1 VSSSGSTIREIAN
14 VDAPPSVGA
23 DERRLAGPSSGGCRR
38 GCFDFIT
45 RTMPWPPGSR
55 VGTKRHRWGPRAIA
69 SRASVAAQRP
79 TRRRASLTGRRADI
93 KANLEAQ
100 VEEAQRDKCL
110 GDVDQLRL
118 TIQWTEVRRLA
129 P

>member
-1 VSSSGSTIREIAN
+1 
-14 VDAPPSVGA
+14 
-23 DERRLAGPSSGGCRR
+23 
-38 GCFDFIT
+38 
-45 RTMPWPPGSR
+45 M
-55 VGTKRHRWGPRAIA
+55 
-69 SRASVAAQRP
+69 AAQRP

-118 TIQWTEVRRLA
+118 TIQWTEVRKVGSVTISSVRRAGAL